1 MLLVH
6 HLRSLV
12 LMVLITR
19 QGQAEPSTSNIRI
32 ATPLPSAHEGFSTH
46 PEQQYGL
53 PSVTNLEHAAPL
65 PHMSGGQQIPT
76 NVEGVSE
83 VVEPEQELAI
93 PTMFDSSDV
102 NYLLEQL
109 QFDVEIARDADNPSQ
124 SLLSCNNVCIRDDG
138 PPLMVHPALDSSN
151 LVNPD
156 APACKRLIR
165 RAFSPQEVTSLIE
178 AIFLSEDEAKIV
190 RDLREDDAQTFI
202 DVIHEVC
209 SVPSFS
215 RHSLFTC
222 LLSLPRSGSEPS
234 GSPTAASEDVHR
246 CLMSD
251 LRSPGFASKIT
262 ANPSLLQSVRCP
274 AISRRVRGR
283 VEG

>member
-1 MLLVH
+1 M
-6 HLRSLV
+6 
-12 LMVLITR
+12 
-19 QGQAEPSTSNIRI
+19 
-32 ATPLPSAHEGFSTH
+32 
-46 PEQQYGL
+46 
-53 PSVTNLEHAAPL
+53 
-65 PHMSGGQQIPT
+65 
-76 NVEGVSE
+76 EGVGE

-93 PTMFDSSDV
+93 PTIFDSSDV

-109 QFDVEIARDADNPSQ
+109 QLDVEIVRDADNPSR
-124 SLLSCNNVCIRDDG
+124 SLLSCNNTWIRDND
-138 PPLMVHPALDSSN
+138 PSLMIHPTLDSSN
-151 LVNPD
+151 FINLD
-156 APACKRLIR
+156 ASACKRLIR

-178 AIFLSEDEAKIV
+178 AIFVSEDEAKIV

-222 LLSLPRSGSEPS
+222 LLSLPRSGSGPS
-234 GSPTAASEDVHR
+234 GSPTTASEEMHR

-262 ANPSLLQSVRCP
+262 PNPTLLQSLRCP
-274 AISRRVRGR
+274 AISRRVR
-283 VEG
+283 